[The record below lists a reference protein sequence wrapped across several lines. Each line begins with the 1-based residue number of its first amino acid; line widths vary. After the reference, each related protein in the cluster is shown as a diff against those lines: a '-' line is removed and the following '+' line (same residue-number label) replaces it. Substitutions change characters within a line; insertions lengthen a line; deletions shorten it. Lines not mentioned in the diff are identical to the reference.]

1 MSKFY
6 DISVTITD
14 KITVWLGDPKV
25 VLERVSKIEDGA
37 NANVSQVSMSV
48 HTGTHMDAPYHFI
61 PDGYT
66 IESIPLEVLIGPVL
80 LVRVPDEVEVIDGEV
95 IKQAGID
102 PAVERVLFKTRNSQ
116 FWPARNSEFHT
127 DFVGINAEGARA
139 LVETGIRLVGIDYL
153 SISPYHHS
161 RPTHEILL
169 GKGIAVLEGC
179 DLSQVGPGRYMLYA
193 FPLKLGG
200 SDGAPVRAVLISE

>member
-1 MSKFY
+1 
-6 DISVTITD
+6 
-14 KITVWLGDPKV
+14 
-25 VLERVSKIEDGA
+25 
-37 NANVSQVSMSV
+37 
-48 HTGTHMDAPYHFI
+48 MDAPYHFI

-80 LVRVPDEVEVIDGEV
+80 VVRVPDEVEVIDGDV
-95 IKQAGID
+95 IKRAGID

-116 FWPARNSEFHT
+116 FWPALNSEFRT
-127 DFVGINAEGARA
+127 DFVGINEEGARA
-139 LVETGIRLVGIDYL
+139 LVETGVRLVGIDFL
-153 SISPYHHS
+153 SIAPYDHS
-161 RPTHEILL
+161 RPTHQVLL

-193 FPLKLGG
+193 LPTKFGG

>member
-1 MSKFY
+1 MSKIY

-14 KITVWLGDPKV
+14 KIPVWPGDPNV
-25 VLERVSKIEDGA
+25 VLERVSKIENGA
-37 NANVSQVSMSV
+37 NANVSRVSMSV

-80 LVRVPDEVEVIDGEV
+80 VVRVPDEVEVIDGDV
-95 IKQAGID
+95 IKRAGID
-102 PAVERVLFKTRNSQ
+102 TAVERVLFKTRNSQ
-116 FWPARNSEFHT
+116 FWPALNSEFRT
-127 DFVGINAEGARA
+127 DFVGINEEGARA
-139 LVETGIRLVGIDYL
+139 LVETGVRLVGIDFL
-153 SISPYHHS
+153 SIAPYDHS
-161 RPTHEILL
+161 RPTHQVLL

-193 FPLKLGG
+193 LPTKFGG